1 VQAKYLAPDEGQI
14 VQLLGEPR
22 VFKLTPA
29 ENGGAYLQFESAH
42 APGLKVPP
50 HLHREEDEA
59 FYVLAGQYE
68 FTLGETRLT
77 AAAGSFAFAPR
88 NTVHAFTN
96 IGPET
101 GRMLIT
107 VTPGTGHE
115 GLFREV
121 EALTRQLGKQPDTQQ
136 LLALAQK
143 YGWVMVNP
151 NR

>member
-1 VQAKYLAPDEGQI
+1 
-14 VQLLGEPR
+14 
-22 VFKLTPA
+22 
-29 ENGGAYLQFESAH
+29 
-42 APGLKVPP
+42 
-50 HLHREEDEA
+50 
-59 FYVLAGQYE
+59 
-68 FTLGETRLT
+68 
-77 AAAGSFAFAPR
+77 
-88 NTVHAFTN
+88 
-96 IGPET
+96 
-101 GRMLIT
+101 MLIT